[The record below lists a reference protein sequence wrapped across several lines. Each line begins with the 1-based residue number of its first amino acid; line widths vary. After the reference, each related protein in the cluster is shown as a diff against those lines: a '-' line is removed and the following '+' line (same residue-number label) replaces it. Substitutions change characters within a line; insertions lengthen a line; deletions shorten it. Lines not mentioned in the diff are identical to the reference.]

1 VYDYKNDGEPT
12 WFARYIV
19 IDTVTWVNKDD
30 KLLKIESHVLYQ
42 RWALTWEKVME
53 TFIGNYE
60 FKQ

>member
-1 VYDYKNDGEPT
+1 
-12 WFARYIV
+12 
-19 IDTVTWVNKDD
+19 
-30 KLLKIESHVLYQ
+30 LYQ